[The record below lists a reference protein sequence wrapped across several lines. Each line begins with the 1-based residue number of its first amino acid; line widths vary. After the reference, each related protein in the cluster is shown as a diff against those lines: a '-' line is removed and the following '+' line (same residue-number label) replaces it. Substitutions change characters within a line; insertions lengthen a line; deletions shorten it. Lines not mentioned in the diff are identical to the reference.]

1 MAKKPEKLYLVHAEL
16 HRISD
21 VYGDQ
26 IIEQHDLE
34 RKGVSQEQV
43 ISRLRWTLGWWD
55 SDDDYGSTSFVWRF
69 KLTVKVYDCD
79 EDDSNYKQ
87 LSLFDDNLN
96 PIKYW

>member
-1 MAKKPEKLYLVHAEL
+1 MAKKSKNLYLVHAEL
-16 HRISD
+16 HGISD

-55 SDDDYGSTSFVWRF
+55 SDDNYGSTAFVWRF
-69 KLTVKVYDCD
+69 KLTVKIYNCD